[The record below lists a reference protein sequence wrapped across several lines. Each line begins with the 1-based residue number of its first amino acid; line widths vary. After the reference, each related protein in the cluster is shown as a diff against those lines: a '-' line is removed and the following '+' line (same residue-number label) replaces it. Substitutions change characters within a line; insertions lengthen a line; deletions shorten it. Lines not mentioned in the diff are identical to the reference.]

1 MKPASPHGSAGS
13 TKCVPSSCDAKS
25 AVRTVVRTAIMV
37 TRLTTQ
43 STPEKA
49 AQGLQHL
56 GLGGGASGKQCKQAR
71 VTPNLF
77 FGSSG
82 NGSWFAWCGR
92 KRPPS
97 SSSDRYTHKTVT
109 FFSFWTLGASAPRG
123 MGAWRLAAAC
133 AWAVGL
139 GGQRCRAS
147 TLLIREAGGDPVALD
162 YGTCVFKCE
171 WRAIERRR
179 GRVSKVSRRNV
190 YLVLTWARSAISALW
205 AHFPLVARRP
215 IKTTRRA

>member
-1 MKPASPHGSAGS
+1 MCAILMRCEERRENRGEDCHHGHATDDTVDPREGSA
-13 TKCVPSSCDAKS
+13 
-25 AVRTVVRTAIMV
+25 
-37 TRLTTQ
+37 RLTAPT
-43 STPEKA
+43 SGGWEE
-49 AQGLQHL
+49 GL
-56 GLGGGASGKQCKQAR
+56 SGKQCKQAR